1 MLQISPVLKFPKR
14 SSMGAV
20 AIKKTRMSIDLK
32 IGKPVL
38 PRKPSAP
45 RSNEV
50 ALSEAGSYVE
60 PCSEHDRGST

>member
-1 MLQISPVLKFPKR
+1 MPQISPVLKFPKR

-38 PRKPSAP
+38 PHKPSAP
-45 RSNEV
+45 RSN
-50 ALSEAGSYVE
+50 
-60 PCSEHDRGST
+60 